1 MLIASRIIDQ
11 HSELSGLSNDD
22 HLQYV
27 HTTIQR
33 TITSSPIFSVN
44 NTSNNSLNIKRIA
57 GQTGK
62 LLNIIAEDNNVLFS
76 IDVDGSI
83 TTTSNIS
90 GNISGSDITSGL
102 IDPSVLGTGTAN
114 SGTFLRGDNS
124 WSNGLSFGTLIANNP
139 FSISQVWNNSGINF
153 EGFVLDCTDTSS
165 GSSSY
170 LMKLK
175 TSGVIVTYV
184 SKAGDVGAVSLSL
197 GSGGIT
203 KVSSGLTLDIQNQ
216 NSSTTNLIQ
225 NRFSNGT
232 FTQSSGT
239 FIATQI
245 SPTLNQSSTA
255 GYTALKIAVTETA
268 TGSGTKSL
276 IDCQVGGVVKFNVSN
291 AGIISSSTWNGATV
305 GAIYGGTGLSGYAAG
320 DTIYASATNTL
331 AKLSGN
337 NTSTQKVL
345 TMTLNSPQW
354 VDFALSSLPDAIT
367 IPYLSADNTFS
378 GYNTFTNGTIITSK
392 PFTITQTWNNASI
405 TFNSLLIN
413 ITDSA
418 SSSTSLLSDWQV
430 GGLSKF
436 KIAKDGTVT
445 INNRADATANLYL
458 STGLTNDNNAAYIR
472 FQSRGSDKAWM
483 MMNLN
488 AGIYWTLQYGNIKAF
503 TAYTSGTTRIVSG
516 QGSGQ
521 ISFYNAA
528 SNGNSSSLGTMASYN
543 SLIASSGSADILSLA
558 TTIAQTNTAGYIGLK
573 IAIAEST
580 TGSGIKR
587 LIDTYAGVSGTTNVF
602 YVTNTGNIVAT
613 NYTETIAVTFD
624 GQGSVLTAMSGI
636 YRQIHTDGTIVSWT
650 LLADQ
655 SGSITID
662 IKKSTYSGFPTTSSI
677 TASATPALSSVQKN
691 TNSTLTGWTTSI
703 TSDDILEFAITG
715 TPVSITRVVLL
726 LKVKRL

>member
-1 MLIASRIIDQ
+1 MLIASRVIDT
-11 HSELSGLSNDD
+11 HSELSGLSSDD
-22 HLQYV
+22 HPQYV

-44 NTSNNSLNIKRIA
+44 NTSSNSLNIKRIV

-114 SGTFLRGDNS
+114 SGTFLRGDNA
-124 WSNGLSFGTLIANNP
+124 WSNSLSFGTLIANNP

-184 SKAGDVGAVSLSL
+184 SKSGDLGAVSLSL

-216 NSSTTNLIQ
+216 NSSTANLIQ
-225 NRFSNGT
+225 NRFSNAT

-291 AGIISSSTWNGATV
+291 AGIISSSTWNGATI
-305 GAIYGGTGLSGYAAG
+305 GATYGGTGLSGYTAG

-354 VDFALSSLPDAIT
+354 VDFAIASMADSITLPFLSS
-367 IPYLSADNTFS
+367 S
-378 GYNTFTNGTIITSK
+378 NTFTGIINTFFASGSNATTLVVQAGSNQLTSNLQEWKNNSGTI
-392 PFTITQTWNNASI
+392 
-405 TFNSLLIN
+405 
-413 ITDSA
+413 
-418 SSSTSLLSDWQV
+418 
-430 GGLSKF
+430 LSK
-436 KIAKDGTVT
+436 I
-445 INNRADATANLYL
+445 
-458 STGLTNDNNAAYIR
+458 TN
-472 FQSRGSDKAWM
+472 S
-483 MMNLN
+483 
-488 AGIYWTLQYGNIKAF
+488 GNI
-503 TAYTSGTTRIVSG
+503 
-516 QGSGQ
+516 
-521 ISFYNAA
+521 
-528 SNGNSSSLGTMASYN
+528 
-543 SLIASSGSADILSLA
+543 IAP
-558 TTIAQTNTAGYIGLK
+558 N
-573 IAIAEST
+573 
-580 TGSGIKR
+580 
-587 LIDTYAGVSGTTNVF
+587 
-602 YVTNTGNIVAT
+602 NI
-613 NYTETIAVTFD
+613 ETIAVTFD

-703 TSDDILEFAITG
+703 TSDDILEFAITE